1 MAAAASN
8 FSTPS
13 WLSDPGMNNP
23 AFDAF
28 LQSIAQDRANYD
40 PAFGFTNTPVSSLYQ
55 ELGEGNQGQQ
65 LLKMFQGGLTADQ
78 VHNAYYGQ
86 YGGVDPA
93 AVTALGSTDPSQL
106 TGQMKTLY
114 DQGLLQYTPAVPGD
128 PGQTADT
135 PASYSLAQP
144 VTHFGQRSH
153 GCPTA
158 VRSQHPD
165 GAEHRCLRLRS
176 HQGVRH
182 LSRQCAWEFVEHLPR
197 PICAD
202 HG

>member
-8 FSTPS
+8 FGTPS

-23 AFDAF
+23 AFDQF

-114 DQGLLQYTPAVPGD
+114 DQGLLQYTPAVAGD

-135 PASYSLAQP
+135 PGQLLSRAAGDSLW
-144 VTHFGQRSH
+144 QRSH

-158 VRSQHPD
+158 VR
-165 GAEHRCLRLRS
+165 A
-176 HQGVRH
+176 
-182 LSRQCAWEFVEHLPR
+182 
-197 PICAD
+197 
-202 HG
+202 